1 MDNDMDILIDDDL
14 LPLLHLLLPL
24 LDLLLPLLDLLLPLL
39 DLLLPLLDLLL
50 PLLDLDL
57 VEHCNKEKRRTK
69 QDYGSVHIIH
79 LLDI

>member
-39 DLLLPLLDLLL
+39 DLLLPLLDL
-50 PLLDLDL
+50 DL
-57 VEHCNKEKRRTK
+57 VEHCTSRNKIMVQYTSFIFQTCKYFKAK
-69 QDYGSVHIIH
+69 Q
-79 LLDI
+79 